1 MGNIRTE
8 RRQQYMEE
16 ISYDFLQ
23 HLIDISVQAAKNIGK
38 DILGYGVISGG
49 AVAQTDPVSMSVNVA
64 AMLGYSALGDHLRTI
79 ASVEVDCSEDYAG
92 ASTIPLAGNLWI
104 SIFAFP
110 DWTDGDERPDG
121 IGNMAY
127 HTRTE
132 AVEFQVRKG
141 TATAVPANPGSG
153 AIRICSIRLSSST
166 TSITTSMVNTGT
178 GYRDTLTILGDRVK
192 KAGDNL
198 TGSVLY
204 NGKPL
209 IFSNSGTTSL
219 RLPPGSDPWAEIRIS
234 GLSNSD
240 FDNHY
245 ALSSQIIDTGIS
257 SKNLHVLCT
266 PKTNLFHLGSVA
278 QLFINPVRLR
288 WHTDFVA
295 AAANSTFTEGLLI
308 YQEVDAN
315 DTFTGRIQIIVIGS
329 QLFVSRFINVP
340 IRWLA
345 VAPMP
350 SANLI

>member
-166 TSITTSMVNTGT
+166 TSITTAMVNIGT

-198 TGSVLY
+198 TGDLTY
-204 NGKPL
+204 QNRPL
-209 IFSNSGTTSL
+209 IYSNKGTTSL
-219 RLPPGSDPWAEIRIS
+219 PSIMTKLT
-234 GLSNSD
+234 GLNNED

-245 ALSSQIIDTGIS
+245 ILASALIDTGITGKHQNVICS
-257 SKNLHVLCT
+257 
-266 PKTNLFHLGSVA
+266 PK
-278 QLFINPVRLR
+278 INMYHGGAIVPLWMIPIRMR
-288 WHTDFVA
+288 WHTDLMSA
-295 AAANSTFTEGLLI
+295 GDTLTEGI
-308 YQEVDAN
+308 FVYQEVDAN
-315 DTFTGRIQIIVIGS
+315 DEYTGKIQIIVIGA
-329 QLFVSRFINVP
+329 QHFVSRFMGRPV
-340 IRWLA
+340 RWVA
-345 VAPMP
+345 VAPMSV
-350 SANLI
+350 SAIA

>member
-23 HLIDISVQAAKNIGK
+23 HLIDISVQAVRNLGK
-38 DILGYGVISGG
+38 DILGFGVISGG
-49 AVAQTDPVSMSVNVA
+49 TVSQTDPVSMSVNVA

-92 ASTIPLAGNLWI
+92 SSTIPLAGNLWI
-104 SIFAFP
+104 SIFALP

-166 TSITTSMVNTGT
+166 TSITTAMVNTGT

-198 TGSVLY
+198 TGDLTYLNRPLLYSNKGTISLPSVMTKL
-204 NGKPL
+204 
-209 IFSNSGTTSL
+209 
-219 RLPPGSDPWAEIRIS
+219 S
-234 GLSNSD
+234 GLNNED

-245 ALSSQIIDTGIS
+245 ILASAMIDTGITGKHQNVVCS
-257 SKNLHVLCT
+257 
-266 PKTNLFHLGSVA
+266 PK
-278 QLFINPVRLR
+278 INMYHGGAVIPLWMIPIRMR
-288 WHTDFVA
+288 WHSDLMSAGDTL
-295 AAANSTFTEGLLI
+295 TEGI
-308 YQEVDAN
+308 FVYQEVDAN
-315 DTFTGRIQIIVIGS
+315 DEYTGKIQIIVIGA
-329 QLFVSRFINVP
+329 QHFVSRFMGRPV
-340 IRWLA
+340 RWVA
-345 VAPMP
+345 IAPMSV
-350 SANLI
+350 SAIA